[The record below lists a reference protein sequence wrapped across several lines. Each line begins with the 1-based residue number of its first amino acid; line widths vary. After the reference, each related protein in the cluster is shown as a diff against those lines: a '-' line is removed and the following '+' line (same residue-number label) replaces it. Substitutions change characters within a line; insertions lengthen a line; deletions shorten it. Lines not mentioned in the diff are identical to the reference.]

1 MKGIKKFTDSA
12 DGFLEKASTML
23 DEAIK
28 DESLSIE
35 KAKEF
40 ADLIHKI
47 FQSIKVM
54 QDDGKK
60 GKPTKFV
67 SKVDQ
72 WADESRNGTL
82 KN

>member
-1 MKGIKKFTDSA
+1 MKGIKKFTESA

-23 DEAIK
+23 DAAVA
-28 DESLSIE
+28 DETLSIE

-60 GKPTKFV
+60 GKSEKFV

-72 WADESRNGTL
+72 WADQSRNGTH